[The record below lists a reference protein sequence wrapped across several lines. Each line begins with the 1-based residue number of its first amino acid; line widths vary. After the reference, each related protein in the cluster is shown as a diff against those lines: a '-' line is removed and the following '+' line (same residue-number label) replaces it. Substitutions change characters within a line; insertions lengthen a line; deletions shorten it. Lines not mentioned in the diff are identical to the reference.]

1 MENEN
6 TGMNT
11 DLLDQSSAIFN
22 ERKKD
27 EEQKEATQVE
37 EQKIEQVQED
47 PRNQENWDLPAV
59 AEELKSAVL
68 GGIQD
73 TASSIQTFP
82 ERALDTVTGE
92 VSREK
97 KE

>member
-37 EQKIEQVQED
+37 EQKI
-47 PRNQENWDLPAV
+47 
-59 AEELKSAVL
+59 
-68 GGIQD
+68 
-73 TASSIQTFP
+73 
-82 ERALDTVTGE
+82 
-92 VSREK
+92 
-97 KE
+97 